1 MFRKFIDWEWYNDT
15 NAKSLFLHCLLKANW
30 EDSTWQGILI
40 KKGSFLTGR
49 QKLAKELNL
58 TEMQI
63 RTALKKLKSSNEI
76 TVKSTNEYSI
86 ITVNNWASYQDNQ
99 QNNQQNVQKITSEIT
114 STPPSCNK
122 HFEYID
128 NQQNNQQITSEIT
141 SHITT
146 IKEYK
151 NKRNN
156 YNPLIKDNYDISYS
170 DDFLQKSPSQDSV
183 QKKTKVFVK
192 PTIEEIKQFCTENN
206 KNVDAESFYNFYES
220 KNWMIGK
227 NKMQKWKAAVCT
239 WDRKNKVSKPSEPY
253 KQTVPVYS
261 NEIED

>member
-1 MFRKFIDWEWYNDT
+1 MDDIKTNTYIRLFRKFTKWEWYDDANT
-15 NAKSLFLHCLLKANW
+15 MRVFLHCLLNANYSDKKW
-30 EDSTWQGILI
+30 RGILV
-40 KKGSFLTGR
+40 KRGSFLTGR
-49 QKLAKELNL
+49 RKLAVSLNL

-63 RTALKKLKSSNEI
+63 RTALNKLKSTSEI
-76 TVKSTNEYSI
+76 TIETTSEYSI
-86 ITVNNWASYQDNQ
+86 ITINNWDSYQP
-99 QNNQQNVQKITSEIT
+99 NNQ
-114 STPPSCNK
+114 PL
-122 HFEYID
+122 
-128 NQQNNQQITSEIT
+128 NQQITNEQPT
-141 SHITT
+141 NNQRVTT
-146 IKEYK
+146 TNKDNKE
-151 NKRNN
+151 NKDIYN

-170 DDFLQKSPSQDSV
+170 DDFLQKSPSQDSA

-192 PTIEEIKQFCTENN
+192 PTIEEIKQFCIENN

-261 NEIED
+261 NDIED

>member
-1 MFRKFIDWEWYNDT
+1 MDDIKTNTYIRLFRKFTKWEWYDDANT
-15 NAKSLFLHCLLKANW
+15 MRVFLHCLLNANYSDKKW
-30 EDSTWQGILI
+30 RGILI
-40 KKGSFLTGR
+40 RRGSFLTSYP
-49 QKLAKELNL
+49 KLAQDLKLSK
-58 TEMQI
+58 MQI
-63 RTALKKLKSSNEI
+63 RTALNKLQLTHEI
-76 TVKSTNEYSI
+76 TLKTTSQYSI
-86 ITVNNWASYQDNQ
+86 ITIKNWSDYQKNNTQDNT
-99 QNNQQNVQKITSEIT
+99 KITDEQHT
-114 STPPSCNK
+114 DNTRVTPTNK
-122 HFEYID
+122 D
-128 NQQNNQQITSEIT
+128 N
-141 SHITT
+141 
-146 IKEYK
+146 KE
-151 NKRNN
+151 NKDIYN
-156 YNPLIKDNYDISYS
+156 YNPLIKDNYIKSYS

-192 PTIEEIKQFCTENN
+192 PTIEEIKQFCVENN

>member
-1 MFRKFIDWEWYNDT
+1 MDDIKTNTYIRLFRKFTKWEWYDDANT
-15 NAKSLFLHCLLKANW
+15 MRVFLHCLLNANYSDKKW
-30 EDSTWQGILI
+30 RGILI
-40 KKGSFLTGR
+40 RRGSFLTSYP
-49 QKLAKELNL
+49 KLAQDLKLSK
-58 TEMQI
+58 MQI
-63 RTALKKLKSSNEI
+63 RTALNKLQLTHEI
-76 TVKSTNEYSI
+76 TLKTTSQYSI
-86 ITVNNWASYQDNQ
+86 ITIKNWSDYQKNNTQDNT
-99 QNNQQNVQKITSEIT
+99 KITDEQHT
-114 STPPSCNK
+114 DNTRVTPTNK
-122 HFEYID
+122 D
-128 NQQNNQQITSEIT
+128 N
-141 SHITT
+141 
-146 IKEYK
+146 KE
-151 NKRNN
+151 NKDIYN

-261 NEIED
+261 NDIED